1 MEPVDAPL
9 RAAAG
14 DSPSVA
20 SAVIRGLAVE
30 HAEFVDRLA
39 VAPTLLP
46 GSERNLG
53 EMLAFQARLTR
64 QFFDLQRQLLE
75 RCAVLD
81 AQVAAI
87 DAAAVAGLDGD
98 DGFLSSSVDVID
110 RDPSAFAADEVRQAL
125 AALATTV
132 VTTPD
137 DVASLAKV
145 LDDAFAPDEFP
156 FAEVL
161 SEFAS
166 TFDRCWSETNRVA
179 QLRLADA
186 QARAAMLLHFANV
199 EQGSPYLAAPEVH
212 APETTELATPPVS
225 TALADLDA
233 LLAQFD
239 DGLELTPTL
248 RWVDDPV
255 EPSQQGETLITFGS
269 DASQLGDGFWDRTSG
284 RTSRPRRRP
293 MPVRPASSSAAA
305 FVFAIAAFFRLK

>member
-1 MEPVDAPL
+1 MH
-9 RAAAG
+9 AAAG
-14 DSPSVA
+14 GSPSVA
-20 SAVIRGLAVE
+20 STVIRGLSIE
-30 HAEFVDRLA
+30 HSDFIDRLA

-46 GSERNLG
+46 PSERNLG

-87 DAAAVAGLDGD
+87 DAAAAATALGD
-98 DGFLSSSVDVID
+98 ERFPISTLGVGNY
-110 RDPSAFAADEVRQAL
+110 DPSAFAADEVRQAL

-156 FAEVL
+156 FAAVL

-186 QARAAMLLHFANV
+186 QARAAMLLHFANI
-199 EQGSPYLAAPEVH
+199 EQGSSYVAAPEAH
-212 APETTELATPPVS
+212 APEATELVAPPVS

-269 DASQLGDGFWDRTSG
+269 DAAQLGDGFWNKTSG
-284 RTSRPRRRP
+284 RTFRPRRRT

-305 FVFAIAAFFRLK
+305 FVFAVAALLRLK